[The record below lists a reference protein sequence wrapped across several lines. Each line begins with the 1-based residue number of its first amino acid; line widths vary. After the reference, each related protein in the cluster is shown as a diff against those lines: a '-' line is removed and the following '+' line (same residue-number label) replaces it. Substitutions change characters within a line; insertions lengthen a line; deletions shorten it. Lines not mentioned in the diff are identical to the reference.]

1 MTIGQPKS
9 PLTRKPGGDRGDW
22 RVLLPARKLQR
33 MAQSISEAGLDLRL
47 GKHGIDRFAKAFEN
61 IDYGDQDVADT
72 AVL

>member
-1 MTIGQPKS
+1 
-9 PLTRKPGGDRGDW
+9 
-22 RVLLPARKLQR
+22 